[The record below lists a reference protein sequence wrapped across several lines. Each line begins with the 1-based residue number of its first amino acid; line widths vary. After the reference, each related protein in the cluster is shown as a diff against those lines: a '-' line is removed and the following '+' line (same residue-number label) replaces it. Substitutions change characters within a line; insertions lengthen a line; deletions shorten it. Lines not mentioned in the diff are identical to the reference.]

1 MAEESFSLTWHS
13 YANHCQEII
22 GNLLSTGVAS
32 DVTLVCDDQVKFK
45 AHKFVLSAC
54 SSVFKSIL
62 DEMNDSKAIVYL
74 KGIKHM
80 ELKPILDFIYCGQ
93 ASFYQE
99 RTKEFIKVAKEL
111 DVKEIKDV
119 PEEED
124 YTDQDFKN
132 TANLQ
137 NQDMVD
143 PDNAEDDD
151 YIFVNDEQESISRE
165 ISPQGWQSDSEIL
178 KLQCPKCDKQCTNQY
193 TMRKHIMV
201 KHEGVKYP
209 CDQCHVQVTSRS
221 HLIRHVKSA
230 HGETRYPC
238 PQCNFKTTRADTLRT
253 HIYNIHDSPF
263 KLSQRKEE
271 RRYRGIKQKLVTKPY
286 QP

>member
-1 MAEESFSLTWHS
+1 MDDESFSLTWHS

-22 GNLLSTGVAS
+22 GNLLSTGDAS

-45 AHKFVLSAC
+45 AHKFVLGAC

-62 DEMNDSKAIVYL
+62 EEMNDSKAIVYL

-80 ELKPILDFIYCGQ
+80 ELKPILDFIYWGQ

-124 YTDQDFKN
+124 YADQDFKD
-132 TANLQ
+132 TANVK
-137 NQDMVD
+137 NQDLVD
-143 PDNAEDDD
+143 QNNAEEDD
-151 YIFVNDEQESISRE
+151 YFSVNDEQESTSRE
-165 ISPQGWQSDSEIL
+165 ISQRWQSDSEIL
-178 KLQCPKCDKQCTNQY
+178 KWQCPKCDKQCTNKY
-193 TMRKHIMV
+193 TMKEHIMS
-201 KHEGVKYP
+201 KHEGIKYP
-209 CDQCHVQVTSRS
+209 CDQCHVQLSS
-221 HLIRHVKSA
+221 KCHLIRHVKSA
-230 HGETRYPC
+230 HGEIRYPC
-238 PQCNFKTTRADTLRT
+238 NQCNFKTTRADTLRS
-253 HIYNIHDSPF
+253 HIYKIHDSPF

-271 RRYRGIKQKLVTKPY
+271 RRYRGINQK
-286 QP
+286 